1 RHRLGQVDL
10 ARGEDRLPQR
20 ELARPHHHHR
30 GPGRVRAPAQELPDH
45 PARGRRRHRVVGGG
59 AQEHPAPGARR
70 DPDRRDSRARGDGAR
85 GGLRRDRP
93 PGARHAARQ
102 QLQPGDGPDHQ
113 LLPRGAPPAVAD
125 GPLAQPEGGDLAAPD
140 PAARRQGPRRGG
152 RGAAQLAA
160 DLGPDLQGR
169 DPRDQ
174 GDHEEV
180 ARAGHADLRPGAVRP
195 VRGRTHQLR
204 GRAALRR
211 LHQRGAPQHQAA
223 RQGNEGQGPH
233 QGHRAPRYRLSDM
246 HFTKKGRCGVLFCL
260 WLALAGSVCAQ
271 AWPARPVRVIVAFSP
286 GGVTDIIARTTA
298 PKLAEL
304 WGQPVVVE
312 NRTGAGGSVGAMA
325 VARAPADGYTLL
337 VHSSGYALNTAIN
350 SSLPYDPRKDFVE
363 VAPLASQPMV
373 LVVGAAGPAS
383 VAELIAAARQRPGGV
398 SYGSAGIGSGAHFN
412 SEKFRIAAGIEVLHV
427 PYKGGAEA
435 IHDTIAGRISFTFNT
450 VTLALPHIR
459 EGRLRVLAV
468 SSAQRSSLLPGT
480 PTVAES
486 AIPGFEYTFWNG
498 LWAPA

>member
-1 RHRLGQVDL
+1 
-10 ARGEDRLPQR
+10 
-20 ELARPHHHHR
+20 
-30 GPGRVRAPAQELPDH
+30 
-45 PARGRRRHRVVGGG
+45 
-59 AQEHPAPGARR
+59 
-70 DPDRRDSRARGDGAR
+70 
-85 GGLRRDRP
+85 
-93 PGARHAARQ
+93 
-102 QLQPGDGPDHQ
+102 
-113 LLPRGAPPAVAD
+113 
-125 GPLAQPEGGDLAAPD
+125 
-140 PAARRQGPRRGG
+140 
-152 RGAAQLAA
+152 
-160 DLGPDLQGR
+160 
-169 DPRDQ
+169 
-174 GDHEEV
+174 
-180 ARAGHADLRPGAVRP
+180 
-195 VRGRTHQLR
+195 
-204 GRAALRR
+204 
-211 LHQRGAPQHQAA
+211 
-223 RQGNEGQGPH
+223 
-233 QGHRAPRYRLSDM
+233 
-246 HFTKKGRCGVLFCL
+246 
-260 WLALAGSVCAQ
+260 
-271 AWPARPVRVIVAFSP
+271 
-286 GGVTDIIARTTA
+286 
-298 PKLAEL
+298 
-304 WGQPVVVE
+304 VVVE

-350 SSLPYDPRKDFVE
+350 PALPYDPHKDFAE

-486 AIPGFEYTFWNG
+486 GIPGFEYTFWNG
-498 LWAPA
+498 LWAPAGTPPAVVQKISRDLARVVTAPDVRERLATLGAEPMSMPPEEFARFVRAEIADAARIARAAGIRLQ

>member
-1 RHRLGQVDL
+1 MRFD
-10 ARGEDRLPQR
+10 
-20 ELARPHHHHR
+20 
-30 GPGRVRAPAQELPDH
+30 
-45 PARGRRRHRVVGGG
+45 
-59 AQEHPAPGARR
+59 
-70 DPDRRDSRARGDGAR
+70 
-85 GGLRRDRP
+85 
-93 PGARHAARQ
+93 
-102 QLQPGDGPDHQ
+102 
-113 LLPRGAPPAVAD
+113 
-125 GPLAQPEGGDLAAPD
+125 
-140 PAARRQGPRRGG
+140 
-152 RGAAQLAA
+152 
-160 DLGPDLQGR
+160 
-169 DPRDQ
+169 
-174 GDHEEV
+174 
-180 ARAGHADLRPGAVRP
+180 
-195 VRGRTHQLR
+195 
-204 GRAALRR
+204 
-211 LHQRGAPQHQAA
+211 
-223 RQGNEGQGPH
+223 
-233 QGHRAPRYRLSDM
+233 
-246 HFTKKGRCGVLFCL
+246 KKGRFGVLFCL
-260 WLALAGSVCAQ
+260 LLLSFAAGAQ
-271 AWPARPVRVIVAFSP
+271 PAYPNRPVKIVVAFSP
-286 GGVTDIIARTTA
+286 GGVTDIIARSVA
-298 PKLAEL
+298 PKLGEL
-304 WGQPVVVE
+304 WGQAVVVE

-350 SSLPYDPRKDFVE
+350 PALPYDPHKDFAE

-486 AIPGFEYTFWNG
+486 GIPGFEYTFWNG
-498 LWAPA
+498 LWAPAGTPPAVVQKISRDLARVVTAPDVRERLATLGAEPMSMPPEEFGRFVRAEIADAARIARAAGIRLQ